1 MTASRSHFAADL
13 IVTGSVSGPG
23 RLQIDGRVDGDVAV
37 GTLAVGARGSL
48 IGTVTTEQA
57 EVAGSVTGALRAAS
71 VTVTAGGF
79 LAGVVEYERLGV
91 AAGGRFEAECRPTT
105 VPALQSGGTD
115 SAPRAA
121 RPLRARLVAG

>member
-23 RLQIDGRVDGDVAV
+23 RLQIDGRVDGEVSV

-48 IGTVTTEQA
+48 IGSVTAEQA
-57 EVAGSVTGALRAAS
+57 EVAGSVTGALRAA
-71 VTVTAGGF
+71 TVAVAEGGF
-79 LAGVVEYERLGV
+79 LSGVVEYERLGV
-91 AAGGRFEAECRPTT
+91 APGGRFEAECRPTT
-105 VPALQSGGTD
+105 VPALQNGGTG
-115 SAPRAA
+115 SAARPA